1 MDLKKRSRE
10 EIEER
15 IEELE
20 DLIAKNGVG
29 SNYLS
34 KAERI
39 QRDVNLALILGG
51 VTALLGVT
59 AWSLYKFQGD

>member
-1 MDLKKRSRE
+1 MNLKEKTQKELE
-10 EIEER
+10 EK

-20 DLIAKNGVG
+20 NKIAKNGVG
-29 SNYLS
+29 SGYLS

-51 VTALLGVT
+51 VTAILGLT
-59 AWSLYKFQGD
+59 AWSLYKYKGE

>member
-51 VTALLGVT
+51 VTAFLGITV
-59 AWSLYKFQGD
+59 WSVYKLSAE